1 MAGAV
6 GAPLAGVGAGE
17 GTDGAAVVAALGCAA
32 GDTPGGG
39 GGLVD
44 TAAGDGGGDC
54 GAAVK
59 VDVAAGKLIGVLLD
73 AVTERLLG
81 DVTVDVAVT
90 GLRIGGCVG
99 NTVVAVMPCAS
110 ALSGHT
116 APAVM
121 ATVIA
126 SEATA
131 QAAATAVGQ
140 KGFSLAGMAQRCI
153 IFAPSPP
160 HLGRRAV
167 GLWLCL
173 HWQRA
178 RPRCTDLAR

>member
-1 MAGAV
+1 M
-6 GAPLAGVGAGE
+6 
-17 GTDGAAVVAALGCAA
+17 
-32 GDTPGGG
+32 
-39 GGLVD
+39 VD
-44 TAAGDGGGDC
+44 TAAGDGGGGC
-54 GAAVK
+54 GAVVK
-59 VDVAAGKLIGVLLD
+59 VDVAAGRLIGVLLD
-73 AVTERLLG
+73 AVTDRLLG
-81 DVTVDVAVT
+81 DVTVDVAVAIGILMGTVVVVAVT

-99 NTVVAVMPCAS
+99 NTVVVVMPCAS

-116 APAVM
+116 APAVI
-121 ATVIA
+121 ATVIT

-131 QAAATAVGQ
+131 QAAATALRQRGCAL
-140 KGFSLAGMAQRCI
+140 GAMAQRCI

-160 HLGRRAV
+160 RLGRRAV